1 MIYNQLVH
9 NIVDDIVRDN
19 KGLMDTPLPV
29 INIHWEKPNW
39 WLDTINGSYTNK
51 FKLVANI
58 TKKSKKY

>member
-39 WLDTINGSYTNK
+39 WLNNINGSYTNK